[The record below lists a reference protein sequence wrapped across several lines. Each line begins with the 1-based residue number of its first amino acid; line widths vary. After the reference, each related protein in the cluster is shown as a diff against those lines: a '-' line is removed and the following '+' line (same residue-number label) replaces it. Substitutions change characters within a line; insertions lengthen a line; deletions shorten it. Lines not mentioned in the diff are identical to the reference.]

1 MLLQC
6 GCISCLSRAFSPRP
20 PFFFPP
26 PSGPPRLFLASTVV
40 LGVKQVTNG
49 RITRLCIAG
58 HRELSDKL
66 FRAPTFSLPAG
77 SVGGSGARNDGLCQ
91 QLLFSLLGKSQE
103 TLMHAKAGVPA
114 FFIFSLLGSAS
125 SHRFMQRIEE
135 IRDEAGWGQR
145 G

>member
-6 GCISCLSRAFSPRP
+6 GCISCLSRVSPPPLLFCFS
-20 PFFFPP
+20 P
-26 PSGPPRLFLASTVV
+26 PSGPPRLFLASSVA

-49 RITRLCIAG
+49 RITRLSIAG

-66 FRAPTFSLPAG
+66 FRAPTFSLAAG
-77 SVGGSGARNDGLCQ
+77 SVGGSGGLCQ

>member
-6 GCISCLSRAFSPRP
+6 GCISCLSRV
-20 PFFFPP
+20 FFFPLPFSFTP
-26 PSGPPRLFLASTVV
+26 PSGPPRLFLASSVAV
-40 LGVKQVTNG
+40 GVKQVTNG
-49 RITRLCIAG
+49 RITRLSIAG
-58 HRELSDKL
+58 HCELFDKL
-66 FRAPTFSLPAG
+66 FRAPTFSFPAG

-135 IRDEAGWGQR
+135 IRDEAGWGQQE
-145 G
+145 

>member
-1 MLLQC
+1 M
-6 GCISCLSRAFSPRP
+6 GVYHVYRARFFSLS
-20 PFFFPP
+20 FFPP
-26 PSGPPRLFLASTVV
+26 PSGPPRLFLANSVA

-49 RITRLCIAG
+49 RITCCASPGTASSLTNYSARQL
-58 HRELSDKL
+58 
-66 FRAPTFSLPAG
+66 SLPAG
-77 SVGGSGARNDGLCQ
+77 SVGAASGARNDGLCQ

-103 TLMHAKAGVPA
+103 TLMHAKAEVPA

-135 IRDEAGWGQR
+135 IRDEARGGWGLA